1 MGKKEKPKKKVT
13 ALVKLAKGD
22 LPVSHLVQISFD
34 NDYLLLEEVT
44 GAFKLKVLNTFK
56 IDASRIISLDVIT
69 EKNIIDKQ
77 KSVVGRGIAGSIL
90 FGDVGLLLGGLSGA
104 GKKQKEISDYF
115 FVISYYGKDN
125 SEIKTL
131 TFETSGSLW
140 FCEELCDYF
149 RENYL
154 KKDLET
160 NNQGEYLL

>member
-77 KSVVGRGIAGSIL
+77 KV
-90 FGDVGLLLGGLSGA
+90 
-104 GKKQKEISDYF
+104 
-115 FVISYYGKDN
+115 
-125 SEIKTL
+125 
-131 TFETSGSLW
+131 
-140 FCEELCDYF
+140 
-149 RENYL
+149 
-154 KKDLET
+154 
-160 NNQGEYLL
+160 